1 MFTGITLTA
10 GQEISLEESSASSE
24 ALELSEEE
32 ANDASEGR
40 EILPN
45 HQSVSCGSLYVQ
57 DYEYQICEAQY
68 QRKQEKNHHKI
79 HMQ

>member
-40 EILPN
+40 EILLSICFMRK
-45 HQSVSCGSLYVQ
+45 SVYTRLWVS
-57 DYEYQICEAQY
+57 D
-68 QRKQEKNHHKI
+68 
-79 HMQ
+79 M